1 MRWPQWIPLVKDKP
15 AREKSHGEGEDV
27 GEYGGFGHSSRP
39 LPLSPACYSAWMGVR
54 CDQHLALK
62 WSDLLRC
69 TEYSTRPPG
78 ATKLREP
85 RISDIIRVAR
95 AIPGR
100 AASKAAPLLCFDPTS
115 GTRAAVRITG
125 TASNTR
131 LKAPLIHDADGLY
144 AENNSLE
151 AIMRWSHCAV
161 VRVLSIR
168 AYVPLRAIFKPCFIE
183 SWRST

>member
-125 TASNTR
+125 TVPQHSVESASRPRRGWSLFRER
-131 LKAPLIHDADGLY
+131 LRRSRYVVVPFRGCVHTCAPSIHSA
-144 AENNSLE
+144 
-151 AIMRWSHCAV
+151 
-161 VRVLSIR
+161 
-168 AYVPLRAIFKPCFIE
+168 
-183 SWRST
+183 